1 MACDA
6 LTRAAAKMSYADRG
20 QCDLALIL
28 LTFGFCL
35 LPFAFVRSTQLQQA
49 KQVRLQTLVARWD
62 FLLFAIVMCG
72 FLFVATARLADV
84 PVYETDESYTLQVP
98 YEMLHHGRL
107 ALPMYRYL
115 GGNIEQVWHSLTPL
129 FFLLLSG
136 FLKLFGFG
144 VLQGRIFNLITVA
157 LTMLMVYVVG
167 RRLFDWRVGL
177 AALVLMASDQT
188 VLERARLL
196 RNDYAAEFFALLAF
210 LLYEVA
216 ERRKRARFYV
226 GAGLAAGAGV
236 MCHSSILYM
245 IAAISLLML
254 MRDGWRL
261 FRQSKL
267 YLFLAS
273 AFAVM
278 AYEVVYILIDWRNA
292 RLQYRDDNLHFS
304 IFSPAGLWENLLDE
318 PRRYA
323 RWYAAY
329 DVYFP
334 NVPRTLLHLFQ
345 LLIAAALV
353 YLLVRLALAI
363 KRKVVAS
370 EPRVRLLV
378 VTLTSALFFAV
389 IAHKAGYYN
398 VHLITW
404 YALAVGVMFS
414 NGLNYARDT
423 LRARWPHSIAMR
435 AAALGAL
442 AVALLAYGALWA
454 RQSARYLREVRNPEL
469 ARFDEMKDALRR
481 IIPDDLCPVAVKA
494 PVMWLA
500 FVEKDTC
507 FATIERRMAD
517 AVDIDGKDY
526 ALIVRPKSPDY
537 WARVLDDDGH
547 LLGELSNTP
556 YGNFRVYYTGNDPRF
571 LTLAPQRYTFFRRWR
586 GHVTNEQIAA
596 ARPAWSKQYDV
607 SNEVGLLNERRQMSN
622 ELGLMIAPPDKNA
635 GGDGSQTIET
645 IELKPKT
652 IYQLQLEAA
661 SGSDWQLVIAD
672 GQSGVELEQTEVIGG
687 AVEARTE
694 QVFRTFGNRVRISA
708 RPLRAKH
715 AEPLRLI
722 LININEVAPIGE

>member
-1 MACDA
+1 MPA
-6 LTRAAAKMSYADRG
+6 LVVVSF
-20 QCDLALIL
+20 L
-28 LTFGFCL
+28 LVAT
-35 LPFAFVRSTQLQQA
+35 
-49 KQVRLQTLVARWD
+49 VRLGEA
-62 FLLFAIVMCG
+62 
-72 FLFVATARLADV
+72 

-107 ALPMYRYL
+107 ALPMYRFL

-129 FFLLLSG
+129 FFLLLGG

-157 LTMLMVYVVG
+157 LVMLMVYLTG
-167 RRLFDWRVGL
+167 RRLFDWRAGL
-177 AALVLMASDQT
+177 VAIVLMASDQT

-210 LLYEVA
+210 LLYEMA
-216 ERRKRARFYV
+216 ERRQSLRYYI

-245 IAAISLLML
+245 IAAVALLML

-261 FRQSKL
+261 FKQAKL

-273 AFAVM
+273 AFAAM

-292 RLQYRDDNLHFS
+292 RLQYRDDNLHFN
-304 IFSPAGLWENLLDE
+304 IFSPSGLWENLLDE

-345 LLIAAALV
+345 LLIVVAIV
-353 YLLVRLALAI
+353 YLLVRLGLAL
-363 KRKVVAS
+363 KRKVVTG

-389 IAHKAGYYN
+389 ITHKAGYYN
-398 VHLITW
+398 IHLITW
-404 YALAVGVMFS
+404 YALCVGVMMS
-414 NGLNYARDT
+414 DGVNYVREA
-423 LRARWPHSIAMR
+423 LRARLPQSQWLR
-435 AAALGAL
+435 AAAFGAL
-442 AVALLAYGALWA
+442 ALMLLLYGALWA
-454 RQSARYLREVRNPEL
+454 RQSVRYLREVRNPEL
-469 ARFDEMKDALRR
+469 ARFAEMQEALRR
-481 IIPDDLCPVAVKA
+481 IIPGDLCPVAVKA

-556 YGNFRVYYTGNDPRF
+556 YGNFHVYYTGNDPRF
-571 LTLAPQRYTFFRRWR
+571 LGLAPQRYTFFRHWR
-586 GHVTNEQIAA
+586 GHATGEQIAA
-596 ARPAWSKQYDV
+596 ARLAWGKRYDAPHE
-607 SNEVGLLNERRQMSN
+607 SELAGDRRTASN
-622 ELGLMIAPPDKNA
+622 ELGLIIAPPDKDA
-635 GGDGSQTIET
+635 GGDGSQMIET
-645 IELKPKT
+645 VDLKANT

-661 SGSDWQLVIAD
+661 SGGDWQLAIAD
-672 GQSGVELEQTEVIGG
+672 QQSGSELERIDITGG
-687 AVEARTE
+687 AAEAPTE
-694 QVFRTFGNRVRISA
+694 QVFRTFGNRIRISA
-708 RPLRAKH
+708 RMLRAKH
-715 AEPLRLI
+715 PAPLRLI
-722 LININEVAPIGE
+722 RITINEVVQIGQ

>member
-1 MACDA
+1 M
-6 LTRAAAKMSYADRG
+6 
-20 QCDLALIL
+20 Q
-28 LTFGFCL
+28 
-35 LPFAFVRSTQLQQA
+35 QLQDVQA
-49 KQVRLQTLVARWD
+49 PEIKRVKLYRLAARWD
-62 FLLFAIVMCG
+62 LLLFAAVLGG
-72 FLFVATARLADV
+72 FLLVATVRISDV
-84 PVYETDESYTLQVP
+84 PVYETDESYSLQVP
-98 YEMLHHGRL
+98 YEVLTRGHL
-107 ALPMYRYL
+107 ALPMYRFL
-115 GGNIEQVWHSLTPL
+115 GGNITQVWHSLTPL

-144 VLQGRIFNLITVA
+144 VLQGRVFNLITVA
-157 LTMLMVYVVG
+157 LVMMMVYLLG
-167 RRLFDWRVGL
+167 RRLFDWRAGL

-210 LLYEVA
+210 WLYDVA
-216 ERRKRARFYV
+216 ERRGQARFYV
-226 GAGLAAGAGV
+226 GAGLAAGCGV

-245 IAAISLLML
+245 IAAVVLLML

-261 FRQSKL
+261 FKQSKL

-278 AYEVVYILIDWRNA
+278 AYEVVYILLDWRNA
-292 RLQYRDDNLHFS
+292 RAQYRSDDLHFGM
-304 IFSPAGLWENLLDE
+304 FSLSGLWANLLDE
-318 PRRYA
+318 PRRYV
-323 RWYAAY
+323 RWYNAY

-345 LLIAAALV
+345 LLIAVAMV

-363 KRKVVAS
+363 KRRVVTR

-378 VTLTSALFFAV
+378 VALISALFFAV
-389 IAHKAGYYN
+389 ITHKAGYYN

-414 NGLNYARDT
+414 DGLSVVRDT
-423 LRARWPHSIAMR
+423 LRARWPHALAARVIAI
-435 AAALGAL
+435 GAL

-454 RQSARYLREVRNPEL
+454 RQTVRYLREVRNPEL
-469 ARFDEMKDALRR
+469 ARFDEMKAALRQ
-481 IIPDDLCPVAVKA
+481 IIPDDLCPAAVKA

-500 FVEKDTC
+500 FVEKDDC

-517 AVDIDGKDY
+517 AIDIDGKDY
-526 ALIVRPKSPDY
+526 ALIVRPKNPDY

-571 LTLAPQRYTFFRRWR
+571 LTRTPEHYTFFRRWR
-586 GHVTNEQIAA
+586 GHATDAQIAA
-596 ARPAWSKQYDV
+596 ARPVWNKSYDV
-607 SNEVGLLNERRQMSN
+607 AGEQGL
-622 ELGLMIAPPDKNA
+622 IITPPEKNA
-635 GGDGSQTIET
+635 TADGAQTIDAVA
-645 IELKPKT
+645 LKPKT

-661 SGSDWQLVIAD
+661 SGSDWQLVIVD
-672 GQSGVELEQTEVIGG
+672 GQSNVELEQIEVSGG
-687 AVEARTE
+687 GIEAPIQ
-694 QVFRTFGNRVRISA
+694 QVFRTFNERVRLLA
-708 RPLRAKH
+708 RPLKAKR

-722 LININEVAPIGE
+722 RVTINEVAPVEE

>member
-1 MACDA
+1 MP
-6 LTRAAAKMSYADRG
+6 RPRR
-20 QCDLALIL
+20 L
-28 LTFGFCL
+28 LSSM
-35 LPFAFVRSTQLQQA
+35 RQLQDVQTQA
-49 KQVRLQTLVARWD
+49 TRQVRLQTLAARWD
-62 FLLFAIVMCG
+62 FLLFALATGG
-72 FLFVATARLADV
+72 FLLVAATRLADV

-98 YEMLHHGRL
+98 YEMLTRGHL

-115 GGNIEQVWHSLTPL
+115 GGHIEQVWHSLTPL

-144 VLQGRIFNLITVA
+144 ILQGRLFNLMTVA
-157 LTMLMVYVVG
+157 LVMLMVYLIG
-167 RRLFDWRVGL
+167 RRLFDWRAGL
-177 AALVLMASDQT
+177 AAVVLMASDQT

-210 LLYEVA
+210 LLYELA
-216 ERRKRARFYV
+216 ERRKSTRLYV

-245 IAAISLLML
+245 IAAIALLML

-278 AYEVVYILIDWRNA
+278 AYEVVYILTDWRNA
-292 RLQYRDDNLHFS
+292 RLQYRNDDLHFN
-304 IFSPAGLWENLLDE
+304 IFSPSGLWENLLDE

-345 LLIAAALV
+345 LLIAIAIV
-353 YLLVRLALAI
+353 YLLVRLALAV
-363 KRKVVAS
+363 KRRAIAD

-378 VTLTSALFFAV
+378 VALTSALFFAV
-389 IAHKAGYYN
+389 ITHKAGYYN
-398 VHLITW
+398 AHLITW
-404 YALAVGVMFS
+404 YALAVGVWFS
-414 NGLNYARDT
+414 DGLSYAGDA
-423 LRARWPHSIAMR
+423 LRRRWPDSTTMR
-435 AAALGAL
+435 AAAIGAL
-442 AVALLAYGALWA
+442 VVALLVYGALWA
-454 RQSARYLREVRNPEL
+454 RQSVRYLREVRNPEL
-469 ARFDEMKDALRR
+469 ARFAEMQQALRR
-481 IIPDDLCPVAVKA
+481 IIPDELCPVAVKA

-500 FVEKDTC
+500 FVEKDSC

-537 WARVLDDDGH
+537 WARGLDDESH

-556 YGNFRVYYTGNDPRF
+556 YGNFRVYYTGDDPRF
-571 LTLAPQRYTFFRRWR
+571 LPLAPQRYTFFRRWR
-586 GHVTNEQIAA
+586 GHATDEQMAA
-596 ARPAWSKQYDV
+596 ARFVWGKRYDAP
-607 SNEVGLLNERRQMSN
+607 NEPGLL
-622 ELGLMIAPPDKNA
+622 IAPPDSNA
-635 GGDGSQTIET
+635 GGSQTIET
-645 IELKPKT
+645 IELKPNT

-661 SGSDWQLVIAD
+661 SGSTWQLVIAD
-672 GQSGVELEQTEVIGG
+672 ARSGVELEQTEAGG
-687 AVEARTE
+687 GTAETRAE
-694 QVFRTFGNRVRISA
+694 QAFRTFGSGVRILA
-708 RPLRAKH
+708 RPLKAKH
-715 AEPLRLI
+715 AEPLRLVRI
-722 LININEVAPIGE
+722 SINEVAPVGE

>member
-1 MACDA
+1 MSGF
-6 LTRAAAKMSYADRG
+6 LLVAAA
-20 QCDLALIL
+20 
-28 LTFGFCL
+28 
-35 LPFAFVRSTQLQQA
+35 
-49 KQVRLQTLVARWD
+49 RLNE
-62 FLLFAIVMCG
+62 
-72 FLFVATARLADV
+72 V

-107 ALPMYRYL
+107 ALPMYRFL

-157 LTMLMVYVVG
+157 LVMLMVYLTG
-167 RRLFDWRVGL
+167 RRLFDWRAGL
-177 AALVLMASDQT
+177 AAIVLMASDQT

-210 LLYEVA
+210 LLYELA
-216 ERRKRARFYV
+216 ERRQSRRYYI

-236 MCHSSILYM
+236 MCHSSIFYM
-245 IAAISLLML
+245 IAALSLLML

-261 FRQSKL
+261 FKQAKL

-292 RLQYRDDNLHFS
+292 RLQYRDDNLHFN

-345 LLIAAALV
+345 LLIAIAIV
-353 YLLVRLALAI
+353 YLLVRLLLAI
-363 KRKVVAS
+363 KRKTVAS

-389 IAHKAGYYN
+389 ITHKAGYYN

-404 YALAVGVMFS
+404 HALSVGVMLS
-414 NGLNYARDT
+414 DALNYAREV
-423 LRARWPHSIAMR
+423 LRARWPQSMWRR

-442 AVALLAYGALWA
+442 VLALLVYGALWA
-454 RQSARYLREVRNPEL
+454 RQSVRYLREVRNPEL
-469 ARFDEMKDALRR
+469 ARFAEMQQALAR
-481 IIPDDLCPVAVKA
+481 IIPNDLCPLAVKA

-500 FVEKDTC
+500 FVEKDAC

-571 LTLAPQRYTFFRRWR
+571 LRLAPQRYSFFRRWR
-586 GHVTNEQIAA
+586 GHATNEQIAA
-596 ARPAWSKQYDV
+596 ARPVWSKHYDDVLSEFAVQGEQRNV
-607 SNEVGLLNERRQMSN
+607 SNEP
-622 ELGLMIAPPDKNA
+622 GLMIAPPDQNA
-635 GGDGSQTIET
+635 GGDGSQMIET
-645 IELKPKT
+645 VELKPNT

-661 SGSDWQLVIAD
+661 AGSDWQLVIVD
-672 GQSGVELEQTEVIGG
+672 GQSGVELEQAEVTGG
-687 AVEARTE
+687 AAEALTE
-694 QVFRTFGNRVRISA
+694 QVFRTFGDRIRISA
-708 RPLRAKH
+708 RMLRAKH
-715 AEPLRLI
+715 AAPLRLI
-722 LININEVAPIGE
+722 RIDINEVAPIDE

>member
-1 MACDA
+1 
-6 LTRAAAKMSYADRG
+6 
-20 QCDLALIL
+20 
-28 LTFGFCL
+28 
-35 LPFAFVRSTQLQQA
+35 
-49 KQVRLQTLVARWD
+49 
-62 FLLFAIVMCG
+62 
-72 FLFVATARLADV
+72 
-84 PVYETDESYTLQVP
+84 
-98 YEMLHHGRL
+98 
-107 ALPMYRYL
+107 
-115 GGNIEQVWHSLTPL
+115 IEQVWHSLTPL

-144 VLQGRIFNLITVA
+144 VLQGRVFNLITVA
-157 LTMLMVYVVG
+157 LAMLLVYLIG
-167 RRLFDWRVGL
+167 RRLFDWRAGL
-177 AALVLMASDQT
+177 AAIVLMASDQT

-196 RNDYAAEFFALLAF
+196 RNDYAAESFALLAF
-210 LLYEVA
+210 LLYELA

-261 FRQSKL
+261 FKQSKL

-292 RLQYRDDNLHFS
+292 RLQYRDDTLHFN
-304 IFSPAGLWENLLDE
+304 IFSPSGLWENLLDE
-318 PRRYA
+318 PRRYG

-345 LLIAAALV
+345 LLIAVAVV

-363 KRKVVAS
+363 KRKMVAS
-370 EPRVRLLV
+370 EPRVLLLV
-378 VTLTSALFFAV
+378 VTFTSALFFAV
-389 IAHKAGYYN
+389 ITHKAGYYN
-398 VHLITW
+398 AHLITW
-404 YALAVGVMFS
+404 YALSVGVLLS
-414 NGLNYARDT
+414 DGLNVARDA
-423 LRARWPHSIAMR
+423 LRARWPDSSWMR
-435 AAALGAL
+435 AAMIGAL
-442 AVALLAYGALWA
+442 VCGLLIYGALWA
-454 RQSARYLREVRNPEL
+454 RQSVRYLREVRNPEL
-469 ARFDEMKDALRR
+469 ARFDEMQQALHQ
-481 IIPDDLCPVAVKA
+481 IIPNDLCPVAVKA

-500 FVEKDTC
+500 FVEKDDC

-556 YGNFRVYYTGNDPRF
+556 YGNFRVYYTGSDARF

-586 GHVTNEQIAA
+586 GHATDEQIAA
-596 ARPAWSKQYDV
+596 ARLVWGKRYDMATSGPGLSGEQDQV
-607 SNEVGLLNERRQMSN
+607 NNEPGLL
-622 ELGLMIAPPDKNA
+622 IAPPDKNA

-645 IELKPKT
+645 IELKPNV

-661 SGSDWQLVIAD
+661 SNSDWQLIIAD
-672 GQSGVELEQTEVIGG
+672 AQSGVELEQIEVMGG

-694 QVFRTFGNRVRISA
+694 QVFRTFGNRIRISA
-708 RPLRAKH
+708 RPLKAKR

-722 LININEVAPIGE
+722 RIAINEVASIGE